1 MMSPGDLI
9 IYRDIL
15 GREHEVEFIQASQE
29 GYTRQVILGDRKI
42 WILPAQIVRETGR
55 KADHSAAAAPKK
67 KTWTI
72 GDAVPEHAKKK
83 KKKAAAKKK

>member
-1 MMSPGDLI
+1 MSPGDLI

-15 GREHEVEFIQASQE
+15 GREHEVEYLGASEE
-29 GYTRQVILGDRKI
+29 GYTHQVLFGERKI
-42 WILPAQIVRETGR
+42 WILAAQIARETGR

-67 KTWTI
+67 KTWTL

-83 KKKAAAKKK
+83 KKAAAKKK

>member
-1 MMSPGDLI
+1 MIAPGDLI

-15 GREHEVEFIQASQE
+15 DREHEVEFVQASQE
-29 GYTRQVILGDRKI
+29 GYTRQVIHGGRKI
-42 WILPAQIVRETGR
+42 WILPAQIVRETGK
-55 KADHSAAAAPKK
+55 KADHSAAAAPVK

-72 GDAVPEHAKKK
+72 GDPVPEHAKK